1 MNSSYDSTSSR
12 PSMQKRLVGGGI
24 VVGAL
29 ALAWLWS
36 GMNHGP
42 GGGESGVPDTEQ
54 SSQATTAQPGDTEL
68 DADDRQSPSP
78 GHGDRLTV
86 RITGGE
92 YRILRDDEYV
102 PLRWTKWLKLRHA
115 WRATSTV
122 FASELNTITPA
133 CRRNPIWRPHCSK
146 PDCCETSCR
155 SCSNPFSNRRSLAGM
170 NVGERQ
176 RQVRI
181 IGIQRKSRGY
191 GNDLDPQLTKRLQ
204 VEKLCA

>member
-1 MNSSYDSTSSR
+1 
-12 PSMQKRLVGGGI
+12 MQKRLVGGGI

-102 PLRWTKWLKLRHA
+102 PASLDEVVEV
-115 WRATSTV
+115 AT
-122 FASELNTITPA
+122 
-133 CRRNPIWRPHCSK
+133 RM
-146 PDCCETSCR
+146 
-155 SCSNPFSNRRSLAGM
+155 AGDEHG
-170 NVGERQ
+170 VR
-176 RQVRI
+176 VRI
-181 IGIQRKSRGY
+181 EHDHTGLSGAQS
-191 GNDLDPQLTKRLQ
+191 DLEAALLEAGLLRDELQ
-204 VEKLCA
+204 IMQQSVQ